1 MAKRKTEE
9 MIKELKKRKT
19 GEEEKLS
26 DIAHDPRT
34 ATWPTTSFPGGKA
47 RLYSWNVNGLKA
59 CMGRGDLQK
68 FLKEEDPDVLCLNET
83 KMDEKKIEAEKVR
96 KNLFEEKYL
105 QYWNCCKSSSGYA
118 GTAVLTKVKPL
129 SVKFDLGIIEH
140 DLEGR
145 TITLEFPDFVL
156 VACYVPNA
164 GQKLDRLVYRTKQW
178 DLDFRKYLKNME
190 QSKNKCVILCGDLN
204 VAHEEID
211 IWNASGNKRSAGFTI
226 EERTEFT
233 NFLKLGFADSFRKL
247 HPTTVK
253 YSYWN
258 LRSNARAENKGWRLD
273 YFVVSD
279 ALLGA
284 VTDSDMLTKVT
295 GSDHCPLKLFLD
307 VSKVKKP
314 GAAQGWKAE
323 EAKAKGKGD
332 GNGKESESEE
342 SDSEKSEDENE
353 KKVKKQTSKKETLKS
368 AKQTRLKTKATI
380 KKGGN
385 P

>member
-9 MIKELKKRKT
+9 MIKELKRRKT
-19 GEEEKLS
+19 NEDEKLS

-34 ATWPTTSFPGGKA
+34 VTWPTTSFPSGKA

-68 FLKEEDPDVLCLNET
+68 FLKEEDPDLLCLNET
-83 KMDEKKIEAEKVR
+83 KMDEKKIEAENVR
-96 KNLFEEKYL
+96 KNLFQEKYL

-145 TITLEFPDFVL
+145 TITLEFADFIL

-164 GQKLDRLVYRTKQW
+164 GQKLDRLQYRTKQW

-273 YFVVSD
+273 YFVVSE
-279 ALLGA
+279 ALMGA
-284 VTDSDMLTKVT
+284 VTDSDMLTEVL

-307 VSKVKKP
+307 MSKVKKP
-314 GAAQGWKAE
+314 GIAQDWRAE
-323 EAKAKGKGD
+323 EANTKSKDKGED
-332 GNGKESESEE
+332 NGKEESEYE
-342 SDSEKSEDENE
+342 EDDDEKSEDE
-353 KKVKKQTSKKETLKS
+353 KKVRGKKETGKN
-368 AKQTRLKTKATI
+368 AKQTRLKTKATA